1 MNDPRKPSDT
11 SPESEV
17 RYLKEAAL
25 EIRATEDSKKAR
37 GYAAVF
43 ESNSHDL
50 GGFVERI
57 AKGAF
62 ARSLDE
68 ASKNETNIY
77 GFWQH
82 DSHYPLGSTRSG
94 KLSLVEDDHGL
105 AFELDTSRFNEMMVG
120 ALEDGDLQM
129 SFGFRVR
136 KQEWL
141 TVEHD
146 THTDYE
152 RILQDVE
159 LTEISLVTHPAY
171 PATDAG
177 LRSLEQFKE
186 EFREADNVDTS
197 EQLKKILCLK
207 HRIGTSRK

>member
-1 MNDPRKPSDT
+1 MEDKRPTTPKD
-11 SPESEV
+11 EV
-17 RYLKEAAL
+17 RYLKTSVEL
-25 EIRATEDSKKAR
+25 RANDDESKKAR

-43 ESNSHDL
+43 NSDSHDL

-62 ARSLDE
+62 SRSLEE
-68 ASKNETNIY
+68 AGKGEVNIY
-77 GFWQH
+77 GLWQH

-94 KLSLVEDDHGL
+94 KLKLEEDDHGL
-105 AFELDTSRFNEMMVG
+105 AFELDTTRFNEMMVG

-136 KQEWL
+136 KEEWL
-141 TVEHD
+141 RIERD

-152 RILQDVE
+152 RILHDVE
-159 LTEISLVTHPAY
+159 LLEISLVTHPAY
-171 PATDAG
+171 PETEAG

-186 EFREADNVDTS
+186 EFRKSDNVDTS
-197 EQLKKILCLK
+197 EQLKKILCLQ
-207 HRIGTSRK
+207 HRVRSFGK